1 MSEFE
6 RDAYWESVDYMTEPA
21 SYNPYILD
29 FTEWKAAFTIYE
41 DEFDAHVDADMGED
55 KDEDA
60 DEDDEQDLEEACYHS
75 NRNESSHGYNT
86 VLL

>member
-55 KDEDA
+55 KD
-60 DEDDEQDLEEACYHS
+60 
-75 NRNESSHGYNT
+75 
-86 VLL
+86 